1 MLGFSLVGRRFTRAT
16 GLLAAGLTVWLAI
29 GPGDASA
36 RTERAGDRRATP
48 ASKRETWVKPAPGP
62 LIAVVSIARQRIS
75 IYGKD
80 GLLAQ
85 SAVSTGQPGFRTPT
99 GVFSVIQKN
108 RYHRSNIYSGAPMP
122 YMQRITW
129 SGVALHAGVI
139 PGYPASHGCIRLPSH
154 FAVELWGMT
163 KMGARVIVAPDD
175 TTAVEIDS
183 PRLPLPTLTLAPEGT
198 PVADQSKPE
207 LVSVALSGQGGEAV
221 DGTKSGPRFLNPFER
236 ARIAKIQTAADALA
250 KGKTVKAAVELSA
263 TKAAAANRAIVG
275 LRSAELAVASARS
288 KLDAATKAL
297 DVVKTPEAAERAK
310 AVAAAAEAA
319 LAAAT
324 KAEDEA
330 RAEEATATP
339 EALAAARAAWDA
351 ENASR
356 TAAADAKA
364 AERGTDPISIF
375 ISKKTNR
382 LYIRQ
387 AWAPIHEVA
396 VTIKDPE
403 ALIGTHTY
411 LAVEPAADSKSLR
424 WLSVTFPPASAKPAR
439 RDDDDDDDDD
449 RPRSR
454 RGKPAQ
460 PVEAAPARPHETAA
474 GALERVDMPEETRR
488 FISERLWTG
497 ASIII
502 SDQGMSNETGTYTD
516 FIVQP
521 R

>member
-1 MLGFSLVGRRFTRAT
+1 VSL
-16 GLLAAGLTVWLAI
+16 
-29 GPGDASA
+29 
-36 RTERAGDRRATP
+36 
-48 ASKRETWVKPAPGP
+48 
-62 LIAVVSIARQRIS
+62 ARQRIS

-129 SGVALHAGVI
+129 SGVALHAGVV

-163 KMGARVIVAPDD
+163 KMGARVVVAPDD
-175 TTAVEIDS
+175 TTAVEINS
-183 PRLPLPTLTLAPEGT
+183 PRLPLPTLTPAPEGT
-198 PVADQSKPE
+198 VSDQSKPE

-221 DGTKSGPRFLNPFER
+221 DATKPGPRFLNPFER
-236 ARIAKIQTAADALA
+236 AKAAKIHTAADALA
-250 KGKTVKAAVELSA
+250 KGKAAKAAVELSA
-263 TKAAAANRAIVG
+263 TKAAAANKAIVG

-288 KLDAATKAL
+288 RLDAATKAL

-310 AVAAAAEAA
+310 GVVAAAEAS
-319 LAAAT
+319 LANAT
-324 KAEDEA
+324 RAEDEA
-330 RAEEATATP
+330 RAEEAAATP

-396 VTIKDPE
+396 VTIKEPD

-424 WLSVTFPPASAKPAR
+424 WLSVTYPAASAKPAR
-439 RDDDDDDDDD
+439 RDDGDDDDDD

-460 PVEAAPARPHETAA
+460 AVETVPARPHETAA
-474 GALERVDMPEETRR
+474 GALERIDMPEETRQ